1 MASIKNGFHYSWPK
15 RNNSLISVLPGPG
28 RAVPVLKVEEFSWKD
43 EQEHEPETEIPANAI
58 SLEINGEAVHSG
70 PVGTFT
76 RSSAAYHLALWR
88 RT

>member
-1 MASIKNGFHYSWPK
+1 MVFIIVGQKETIFF
-15 RNNSLISVLPGPG
+15 SVLPGPG

-43 EQEHEPETEIPANAI
+43 EQEHEPETEIPENAI
-58 SLEINGEAVHSG
+58 NLEINGEAVHSG

>member
-1 MASIKNGFHYSWPK
+1 MVFIIVGQKETIFF
-15 RNNSLISVLPGPG
+15 SVLPGPG

-43 EQEHEPETEIPANAI
+43 EQEHEPGTEIPENVNN
-58 SLEINGEAVHSG
+58 LEINGEAVHSG

>member
-1 MASIKNGFHYSWPK
+1 MVFIIVGQKETIFF
-15 RNNSLISVLPGPG
+15 SVLPGPG

-43 EQEHEPETEIPANAI
+43 EQEHEPGTAIPENVNN
-58 SLEINGEAVHSG
+58 LEINGEALHSG

>member
-15 RNNSLISVLPGPG
+15 RNNSFFSVLPGPG

-43 EQEHEPETEIPANAI
+43 EQEHEPETEIPENAI
-58 SLEINGEAVHSG
+58 NLEINGEAVHSG